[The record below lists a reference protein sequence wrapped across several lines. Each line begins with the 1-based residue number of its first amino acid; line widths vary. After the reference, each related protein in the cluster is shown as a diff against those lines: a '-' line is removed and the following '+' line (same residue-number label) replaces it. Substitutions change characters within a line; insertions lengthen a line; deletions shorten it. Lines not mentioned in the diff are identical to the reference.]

1 MDVMNGINPFVAR
14 SETTILSFGN
24 SGKTLP
30 FCRKK
35 INFPLATNKAF
46 RSKNS
51 PFWNLSHLRY
61 FDRRFNYFYSY
72 SAAANKEFLSARS
85 FAPGTSKL
93 QNKYLLCG
101 RRSLTS
107 RAFAPWQHA
116 ATPASG
122 RYVHLFLES
131 SASSFAKLKLE
142 NYSLPCGP
150 TLTAPAP
157 DLSGSRA
164 AASASGLN
172 LQLFFIVLTTQQMR
186 RCRDRGPERVP
197 CTYSFSSGRRR
208 PRTRWRVLPR

>member
-1 MDVMNGINPFVAR
+1 MDAMNGINPFVAR

-30 FCRKK
+30 FRRKK
-35 INFPLATNKAF
+35 IDFPLATNKAF
-46 RSKNS
+46 RSKIS
-51 PFWNLSHLRY
+51 PLQNLSHLRY
-61 FDRRFNYFYSY
+61 CHRRVNYFH
-72 SAAANKEFLSARS
+72 SAAANNEFLSTRS

>member
-14 SETTILSFGN
+14 SETKILSFGN
-24 SGKTLP
+24 AGKTLP
-30 FCRKK
+30 YCRKK

-51 PFWNLSHLRY
+51 PFRNFSYLRY
-61 FDRRFNYFYSY
+61 FDRRVNYFYSY
-72 SAAANKEFLSARS
+72 SAAANKEFLSTHS
-85 FAPGTSKL
+85 FAPGTSNL

-107 RAFAPWQHA
+107 RAFALWQDG
-116 ATPASG
+116 ATQATG
-122 RYVHLFLES
+122 RYLHLFLES

-142 NYSLPCGP
+142 NCSMPCSP
-150 TLTAPAP
+150 TLTAPSP
-157 DLSGSRA
+157 DLSGSRS
-164 AASASGLN
+164 AASASGHDV
-172 LQLFFIVLTTQQMR
+172 QLFFIALTTQQMR
-186 RCRDRGPERVP
+186 RCRDRGPEGVP